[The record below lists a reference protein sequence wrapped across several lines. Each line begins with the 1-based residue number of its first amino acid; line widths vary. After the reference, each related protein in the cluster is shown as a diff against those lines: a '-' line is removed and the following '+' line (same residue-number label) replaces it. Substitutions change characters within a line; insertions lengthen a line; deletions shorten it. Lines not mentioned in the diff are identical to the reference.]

1 MGSETPTSSCVGELF
16 VNEAS
21 QPSHMK
27 IIGGLWFS
35 IVVLISMGKELEV
48 VTKRKCS
55 WNLVMNGVK
64 ILQQDLV
71 RRNFKELT

>member
-1 MGSETPTSSCVGELF
+1 MGSGTPTSSCVGELL

-27 IIGGLWFS
+27 IIGGLWN

-64 ILQQDLV
+64 ILQQDQLQ
-71 RRNFKELT
+71 KELQRA